1 MNAQLKAVLE
11 EPAHAWLSSLSALL
25 IQYLHSTWRRLS
37 KGRKH
42 GTNLKW
48 WKSYLDV
55 TLIGLLNPPR
65 CSRKTDL
72 PSLRLSCVSQGCVVS
87 VVSVPL
93 QRDTVGAP
101 SCSPAAQLTGA
112 SCFKP
117 EWLHFVPHHAV
128 SAAPEQTWAASIYP
142 ASHLGT
148 VTTKYF
154 VTMWDGLLLG
164 EIGAG
169 RREDEV
175 SSVTYAALDLQG
187 SFSGLQ
193 QPQETKEYLPIDS
206 IYHTSKTAKRFNI
219 PWFCWVSEDAMKAA
233 FKNPAGSRT
242 VMSCFVPSPRFLSYC
257 TYLPIAPFGAEF
269 LSHESYLPW

>member
-1 MNAQLKAVLE
+1 M
-11 EPAHAWLSSLSALL
+11 
-25 IQYLHSTWRRLS
+25 
-37 KGRKH
+37 
-42 GTNLKW
+42 
-48 WKSYLDV
+48 
-55 TLIGLLNPPR
+55 
-65 CSRKTDL
+65 
-72 PSLRLSCVSQGCVVS
+72 VSQGCVVS

-154 VTMWDGLLLG
+154 VTMWEGLLLG

-169 RREDEV
+169 GRGWGLKWHMQSLTSREASLGCSSLRRPRSICPLTASTTLVKQQRDLIYLGFVESLRMPWRLLSRIQQLQEHLCLVLFHLPTFFHIAHTCPLAHSSFWSRIPFPWIIPALVASHPTYLV
-175 SSVTYAALDLQG
+175 S
-187 SFSGLQ
+187 
-193 QPQETKEYLPIDS
+193 
-206 IYHTSKTAKRFNI
+206 
-219 PWFCWVSEDAMKAA
+219 
-233 FKNPAGSRT
+233 
-242 VMSCFVPSPRFLSYC
+242 PSPPL
-257 TYLPIAPFGAEF
+257 A
-269 LSHESYLPW
+269 